1 MKIKVNGQIISEKAI
16 LAELKRL
23 MDFYNQHMPREEL
36 GRHTEELLKRA
47 REHAV
52 GTQLLIEEVKR
63 RKIEIPESEV
73 DAAMASMVE
82 KSGGVEKL
90 KELLYRQGL
99 SFEQFQASIR
109 VGKQLDLLV
118 ARVTSG
124 VTECEEAELL
134 KYYEEHAER
143 YVAPDQAQVRHIL
156 IRPDSTN
163 EADQATTRSKLM
175 GLKVKILEGEDF
187 AELAAAH
194 SECPSGKEAGG
205 SLGWLARGTVIS
217 ELNQSIFEDMEIG
230 EISDVVETSLGF
242 HILELQDKEL
252 GEPLS
257 FDASKESIKDLLLH
271 ERKGKALSQFVD
283 QLREKAVIEDDGVD
297 DAHWEKL
304 FDSFLDGQK
313 GS

>member
-1 MKIKVNGQIISEKAI
+1 MKIRVNGQTISEKAV

-23 MDFYNQHMPREEL
+23 MDFYSQHMPREEL

-73 DAAMASMVE
+73 DVAMAGMATKV
-82 KSGGVEKL
+82 GGVPKL
-90 KELLYRQGL
+90 KELLAQQGL
-99 SFEQFQASIR
+99 SLEQFQASIR
-109 VGKQLDLLV
+109 VGKQLDFLV

-124 VTECEEAELL
+124 VPECEESELR

-156 IRPDSTN
+156 IRPDSES
-163 EADQATTRSKLM
+163 EADRATTRSKLM
-175 GLKVKILEGEDF
+175 GLKQKILEGDDF
-187 AELAAAH
+187 SELAAVH
-194 SECPSGKEAGG
+194 SECPSGKESGG
-205 SLGWLARGTVIS
+205 SLGMLVRGTIVP
-217 ELNQSIFEDMEIG
+217 ELNQAIFDDMELG

-257 FDASKESIKDLLLH
+257 FEEAKASIQELLHH

-283 QLREKAVIEDDGVD
+283 QLREKAVIEDDGVE

>member
-1 MKIKVNGQIISEKAI
+1 MKIKVNGQVVSEKAI

-23 MDFYNQHMPREEL
+23 MDFYSQHMPREEL

-47 REHAV
+47 REHAI

-63 RKIEIPESEV
+63 RKIEVSEAEV
-73 DAAMASMVE
+73 DAAMAGMAE

-90 KELLYRQGL
+90 KEILYRQGL
-99 SFEQFQASIR
+99 SLEQFQSSIR

-124 VTECEEAELL
+124 VPEAEEPELL

-156 IRPDSTN
+156 IRPDSAS
-163 EADQATTRSKLM
+163 EADRATTRSKLM
-175 GLKVKILEGEDF
+175 GLKVKILEGDDF

-205 SLGWLARGTVIS
+205 SLGWLARGTVIP
-217 ELNQSIFEDMEIG
+217 ELSQPIFEDMEIG

-257 FDASKESIKDLLLH
+257 FDESKESIKDLLRH

>member
-1 MKIKVNGQIISEKAI
+1 MKIKVNGQIISEKAV

-23 MDFYNQHMPREEL
+23 MDFYSQHMPREEL

-63 RKIEIPESEV
+63 RKIEIPDPDV
-73 DAAMASMVE
+73 DVAMAGMAT
-82 KSGGVEKL
+82 KAGGVDKL
-90 KELLYRQGL
+90 KEILARQGL
-99 SFEQFQASIR
+99 TLEQFQASIR
-109 VGKQLDLLV
+109 VGKQLDALV

-124 VTECEEAELL
+124 VAECEEPELL
-134 KYYEEHAER
+134 SYYEEHAER

-156 IRPDSTN
+156 IRPASAD
-163 EADQATTRSKLM
+163 EADRATTRSTLM
-175 GLKVKILEGEDF
+175 GLKQKILEGEAF
-187 AELAAAH
+187 ADLAAAF
-194 SECPSGKEAGG
+194 SECPSGKADGG
-205 SLGWLARGTVIS
+205 SLGLLVRGAIVP
-217 ELNQSIFEDMEIG
+217 ELNQAIFEDMEIG

-242 HILELQDKEL
+242 HILELQEKEL
-252 GEPLS
+252 GEPLT
-257 FDASKESIKDLLLH
+257 FEEAKPSIQELLHH

-283 QLREKAVIEDDGVD
+283 HLREKAVIEDDGVD